1 MVEREGMMDTKGC
14 EELGP
19 WLADHAQGESGRMR
33 ERIERHLKHCPAC
46 REEMAFMQ
54 RMIEVGGEWE
64 PGPRL
69 GFEHRLEQVVTAAEE
84 AADPRRRRRRL
95 LAWTVGPAA
104 VVAAALG
111 GLLPTVEEVVT
122 AVVASGWTA
131 VGVVVAVSAG
141 VFLVATPLLLAG
153 ARRRTEGGR

>member
-1 MVEREGMMDTKGC
+1 MAEGEERMRASSC

-19 WLADHAQGESGRMR
+19 WLADHARGESGRMR
-33 ERIERHLKHCPAC
+33 ERLERHLRDCPAC

-54 RMIEVGGEWE
+54 MMSEVGSGWE
-64 PGPRL
+64 PGARL
-69 GFEHRLEQVVTAAEE
+69 GFEHRLEQVVAAAEA

-104 VVAAALG
+104 AVVAALG
-111 GLLPTVEEVVT
+111 GLLPTVEDLVNGV
-122 AVVASGWTA
+122 AASGWTA

-141 VFLVATPLLLAG
+141 VFLAATPLLLAG